1 MSKCYAVQHSDQ
13 MVCERCHQAWDVNDV
28 CQPGCNPV
36 AEHAT
41 LRDQFAMAALHG
53 ILANPSGPIQSNGLS
68 GWGWCNCSPNDVTNL
83 VYSMADAML
92 KEREK

>member
-13 MVCERCHQAWDVNDV
+13 MVCERCYQAWDVNDV
-28 CQPGCNPV
+28 CEPECNPV
-36 AEHAT
+36 ATHAT

-53 ILANPSGPIQSNGLS
+53 IMANPGGPIQSNGIS
-68 GWGWCNCSPNDVTNL
+68 GLGWCNCSPTDVTNL